1 MMKMMGRV
9 WTAGLLALLTLT
21 GAAADEYRL
30 GEGVQVGKTPLYLGG
45 YFSLAYWNNFK
56 GSSEI
61 SLDDLAVM
69 LYGTKGA
76 WSGLAEIEWGDLYR
90 RRYGYDAQTDID
102 GTPHTERVY
111 LQYEPSERLQVTVG
125 KFNTPVGYWNRMP
138 VNVLRD
144 TTSSP
149 SITEKIFPRF
159 TTGIDAKITAGSV
172 SVNVLMQIT
181 KDLDAAFNGDNLY
194 NNFDI
199 ERQSGIGV
207 IGERGAWSYGVNA
220 GRYEERVEEEAWGYL
235 YVSGQ
240 YRTPLTR
247 IIAEAGYRRNDDNT
261 RSNAGG
267 YLQGTR
273 QIRDHHY
280 AVLRLEY
287 TTDYVANS
295 DDTVTVV
302 GYTYRPLFPVALKGE
317 YQFHT
322 RENEDVMI
330 VSFSMLF

>member
-1 MMKMMGRV
+1 MMKMTGRV

-21 GAAADEYRL
+21 GADADEYRL

-45 YFSLAYWNNFK
+45 YFSLNYWNNFK
-56 GSSEI
+56 GTSEVV
-61 SLDDLAVM
+61 LDDLAVM

-76 WSGLAEIEWGDLYR
+76 WSGLAEVEWGDLYR
-90 RRYGYDAQTDID
+90 KRYGYGAQTDID
-102 GTPHTERVY
+102 GTPHAERVFA
-111 LQYEPSERLQVTVG
+111 QYEPSERLQVTVG

-149 SITEKIFPRF
+149 NITEEIFPRF
-159 TTGIDAKITAGSV
+159 TTGIDAKITTGIV
-172 SVNVLMQIT
+172 SVNVLIQMT
-181 KDLDAAFNGDNLY
+181 PDLDAAFNGENLY

-199 ERQSGIGV
+199 ERQSGIGMTLEQGV
-207 IGERGAWSYGVNA
+207 WSCGVNA
-220 GRYEERVEEEAWGYL
+220 GRYEERVEEESWNYL
-235 YVSGQ
+235 YASGQ
-240 YRTPLTR
+240 YRTAQTR
-247 IIAEAGYRRNDDNT
+247 IMAEAGYRQNDDNT

-267 YLQGTR
+267 YIQGS
-273 QIRDHHY
+273 QQFFMKHY

-287 TTDYVANS
+287 TTDYIANS
-295 DDTVTVV
+295 DDSIAVV

-322 RENEDVMI
+322 RENEDMMI